1 MNKIFFFLAT
11 ICFLFS
17 NQVFSQNEGKLEIQS
32 NEKIKNIINKKE
44 AYNRNLKNIKGYKI
58 QLFNGSEQGAYKTR
72 DDFSTM
78 FPDIE
83 IKIQFFSPEW
93 KVRVGNYK
101 NRLDA
106 DRALF
111 EIKQAF
117 PNAIILPAMIDIN

>member
-1 MNKIFFFLAT
+1 MKKIIFFFIT
-11 ICFLFS
+11 FSFLFS

-32 NEKIKNIINKKE
+32 SEKIKNIIKQKE
-44 AYNRNLKNIKGYKI
+44 AYNKQLKNIKGFKI

-72 DDFSTM
+72 EDFSTM

-117 PNAIILPAMIDIN
+117 PGAIILPAMIDI

>member
-32 NEKIKNIINKKE
+32 NEKIKNIIKKKE

>member
-1 MNKIFFFLAT
+1 MNKIIFLFAT

-17 NQVFSQNEGKLEIQS
+17 NQLFSQTKGKLEIQS
-32 NEKIKNIINKKE
+32 SEKIKNIIKQKE
-44 AYNRNLKNIKGYKI
+44 AYNKNLKYIKGFKI

-72 DDFSTM
+72 EDFSTM

-117 PNAIILPAMIDIN
+117 PNAIILPAMIDI

>member
-1 MNKIFFFLAT
+1 MKKIIFFFASIGL
-11 ICFLFS
+11 LFS
-17 NQVFSQNEGKLEIQS
+17 NQLFSQTKGKLEIQS
-32 NEKIKNIINKKE
+32 SEKINNIIKQKE
-44 AYNRNLKNIKGYKI
+44 AYNRNIKNIKGYKI

-72 DDFSTM
+72 EDFSTM

-117 PNAIILPAMIDIN
+117 PNAIILPAMIDI

>member
-1 MNKIFFFLAT
+1 MKKIIFFFIT

-32 NEKIKNIINKKE
+32 NEKIKNIIKQKE
-44 AYNRNLKNIKGYKI
+44 AYLKQLKNIKGFKI

-72 DDFSTM
+72 EDFSTM

-117 PNAIILPAMIDIN
+117 PGAIILPAMIDI

>member
-1 MNKIFFFLAT
+1 
-11 ICFLFS
+11 LFS

-32 NEKIKNIINKKE
+32 NEKIKNIIKQKE
-44 AYNRNLKNIKGYKI
+44 AYLKQLKNIKGFKI

-72 DDFSTM
+72 EDFSTM

-117 PNAIILPAMIDIN
+117 PSAIILPAMIDI

>member
-1 MNKIFFFLAT
+1 MKKIIFFFIAFS
-11 ICFLFS
+11 FLFS

-32 NEKIKNIINKKE
+32 SEKIKNIIKQKE
-44 AYNRNLKNIKGYKI
+44 AYNKQLKNIKGFKI

-72 DDFSTM
+72 EDFSTM

-117 PNAIILPAMIDIN
+117 PGAIILPAMIDI

>member
-1 MNKIFFFLAT
+1 MNNIIFFLAT
-11 ICFLFS
+11 ICLLFS
-17 NQVFSQNEGKLEIQS
+17 IQVFSQNEGKLEIQS
-32 NEKIKNIINKKE
+32 SEKIKNIIKQKE
-44 AYNRNLKNIKGYKI
+44 AYNRNLKYIKGYKI

-72 DDFSTM
+72 EDFSRM

-106 DRALF
+106 DKALF

-117 PNAIILPAMIDIN
+117 PNAIILPAMIDI

>member
-1 MNKIFFFLAT
+1 MNKIFFFLVT
-11 ICFLFS
+11 ICLLFS

-32 NEKIKNIINKKE
+32 SEKIKNIIKKKE
-44 AYNRNLKNIKGYKI
+44 AYNKSLKNINGFKI

-72 DDFSTM
+72 EDFSTM

-117 PNAIILPAMIDIN
+117 PSAIILPALIDI